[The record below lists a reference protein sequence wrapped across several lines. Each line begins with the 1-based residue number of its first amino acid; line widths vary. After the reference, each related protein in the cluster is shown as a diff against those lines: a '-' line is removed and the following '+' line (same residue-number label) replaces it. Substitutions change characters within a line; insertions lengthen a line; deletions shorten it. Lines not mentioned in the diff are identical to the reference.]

1 MKIADAVVE
10 VLEKKKYSNFIDN
23 EVDVVIPKL
32 DHEFCHFVLMYAGKN
47 PSKGKGWYNRELE
60 CNRVARALEKD
71 LRFEKFTHITGR
83 NAYKYI
89 GGIKWMN

>member
-10 VLEKKKYSNFIDN
+10 ILEKKKYDDYLFEIEENII
-23 EVDVVIPKL
+23 IPKL
-32 DHEFCHFVLMYAGKN
+32 DHEFCHFVLMYAGKK

-71 LRFEKFTHITGR
+71 LRFEKFIHITGR
-83 NAYKYI
+83 RAYKYI
-89 GGIKWMN
+89 GEEI